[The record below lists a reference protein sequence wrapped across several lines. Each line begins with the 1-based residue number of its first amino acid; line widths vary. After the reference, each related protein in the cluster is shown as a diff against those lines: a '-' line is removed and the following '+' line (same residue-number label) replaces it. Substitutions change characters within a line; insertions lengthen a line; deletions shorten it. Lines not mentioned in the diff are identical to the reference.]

1 MSYID
6 NSKQNLMRENYI
18 LELENEMLRKQII
31 KLKLE
36 LNELLDSAKSKGQHT
51 NNEGDAELRRQ
62 DNSKSIGILPN
73 NN

>member
-6 NSKQNLMRENYI
+6 NTKGNMMKEIYI

-36 LNELLDSAKSKGQHT
+36 LNELLDSTQRTEAADDKERKAT
-51 NNEGDAELRRQ
+51 
-62 DNSKSIGILPN
+62 IG
-73 NN
+73 

>member
-6 NSKQNLMRENYI
+6 NTKGNMMKEIYI

-36 LNELLDSAKSKGQHT
+36 LNELLDSTQRTETKNEQERKGT
-51 NNEGDAELRRQ
+51 
-62 DNSKSIGILPN
+62 IG
-73 NN
+73 

>member
-6 NSKQNLMRENYI
+6 NSKSNMMREIYI

-36 LNELLDSAKSKGQHT
+36 LNELLDSTQRTKAADDKERKGT
-51 NNEGDAELRRQ
+51 
-62 DNSKSIGILPN
+62 IG
-73 NN
+73 

>member
-6 NSKQNLMRENYI
+6 NTKGNMMKEIYI

-36 LNELLDSAKSKGQHT
+36 LNELLDSTQRTQAADDKERKGT
-51 NNEGDAELRRQ
+51 
-62 DNSKSIGILPN
+62 IG
-73 NN
+73 

>member
-18 LELENEMLRKQII
+18 LELENEMLRKQIT

-36 LNELLDSAKSKGQHT
+36 LNELLDNAKSKGQCE
-51 NNEGDAELRRQ
+51 NNERDAETRR
-62 DNSKSIGILPN
+62 N

>member
-36 LNELLDSAKSKGQHT
+36 LNELLDSTQRTETK
-51 NNEGDAELRRQ
+51 NEQEREGT
-62 DNSKSIGILPN
+62 IG
-73 NN
+73 

>member
-6 NSKQNLMRENYI
+6 NTKGNMMREIYI

-36 LNELLDSAKSKGQHT
+36 LNELLDSTQRTKAADDKERKAT
-51 NNEGDAELRRQ
+51 
-62 DNSKSIGILPN
+62 IG
-73 NN
+73 